1 MAYPIKG
8 YLLQQSQYIK
18 EIDSEADI
26 YIHEATKAKVLL
38 IANKDP
44 HKSFCIGFRTPPSDS
59 TGVPHIIEH
68 SVLCGSRKYPLKD
81 PFVELAKG
89 SLNTYLNAMTYPDK
103 TLYPISSQNDKDFH
117 NLMDVYLD
125 AVFFPNIYKQKEILM
140 QEGWRYHIEQPED
153 PIA

>member
-1 MAYPIKG
+1 MIRSYVLYIDKWKTNAYNKSIDNINQLQVLGGEAVAYPIKG
-8 YLLQQSQYIK
+8 YLLQQSEYIK

-44 HKSFCIGFRTPPSDS
+44 HKSFCIGFRTPPKDS

-89 SLNTYLNAMTYPDK
+89 SLNT
-103 TLYPISSQNDKDFH
+103 
-117 NLMDVYLD
+117 
-125 AVFFPNIYKQKEILM
+125 
-140 QEGWRYHIEQPED
+140 
-153 PIA
+153 